1 MPRLRIPISNLC
13 YRAKRN
19 PVYLKKNLHEVKCRQ
34 SDGKGIVGGHCRG
47 TKMSEIERIGVSL
60 EKELLGVFDDL
71 IGRKGYPSRSE
82 AIRDL
87 IRQQMSV
94 EKLGNPKAKAVAA
107 VFLVYEHHST
117 KLMGMLTDLQ
127 HSHFLQVISSMH
139 IHLDEHDCLE
149 VIVMRGP
156 VGEINRTA
164 ENIISL
170 KGVKLGR
177 INLLATEAA

>member
-1 MPRLRIPISNLC
+1 
-13 YRAKRN
+13 
-19 PVYLKKNLHEVKCRQ
+19 
-34 SDGKGIVGGHCRG
+34 
-47 TKMSEIERIGVSL
+47 MSQIERIGVSL
-60 EKELLGVFDDL
+60 EKELLAAFDEL

-87 IRQQMSV
+87 VRQQISV
-94 EKLGNPKAKAVAA
+94 EKLSHPKAEAVAA

-117 KLMGMLTDLQ
+117 KLMGMLADLQ

-139 IHLDEHDCLE
+139 IHLDEHNCLE

-156 VGEINRTA
+156 VGEIHKTA

-177 INLLATEAA
+177 INLLATDAA